1 MRVLLSISLLMLS
14 ALPTRAAPPR
24 YQCPT
29 EVEPLVHLMLRDIT
43 GYANRIIVR
52 SQPRTRRNT
61 ALKLHSS
68 ILMTGKPEFD
78 PLPLNPNE
86 KPDPNLRQA
95 FITTLEQEGVAGKSI
110 QLQQYHWLFLTPTQ
124 RGWQLALMFSRTG
137 NYPANQQPPT
147 PPRESSQGVM
157 GQAIRLWLRDC
168 NTGVIRP

>member
-1 MRVLLSISLLMLS
+1 MRTLLALSLLMLS
-14 ALPTRAAPPR
+14 AIPAQAKPIR

-43 GYANRIIVR
+43 GYANRVLSRSR
-52 SQPRTRRNT
+52 SQ
-61 ALKLHSS
+61 SS
-68 ILMTGKPEFD
+68 IIMTGRPEFE
-78 PLPLNPNE
+78 PLPVNE
-86 KPDPNLRQA
+86 KPDPDLSQA
-95 FITTLEQEGVAGKSI
+95 FITSLEREWISGKPI
-110 QLQQYHWLFLTPTQ
+110 QIQQYHWLFLSKSD

-137 NYPANQQPPT
+137 PYPAHQQPST